1 MNCARHK
8 SPASGEGPPPP
19 PLPPPPPPPPP
30 PPRDAMNWF
39 RDNRFLGRFLVV
51 FGVCLLG
58 VAWLFFSAKSD
69 WDDAS
74 TRFASTASELNRL
87 ERLAPYPSPDNL
99 RKMKAHA
106 EDYAS
111 ALAKLK
117 DELKMRVAPVAPL
130 APNEFQS
137 HLRVAMNAVADKAR
151 ANKVK
156 LPDKFFLGFDEF
168 TSALPNE
175 AAAPLLGQ
183 ELVQIE
189 WLVNGLVDA
198 RVESVSSFRR
208 IPLREERGATTLPAA
223 TPAAAMT
230 NLLQRNV
237 VELTFVSTP
246 MAARKVIN
254 QIAGASQQFCIIR
267 VLHVR
272 NEKDKGPPR
281 EGGGETTSPSIPSA
295 SPAAKPAP
303 TAALNFIVGN
313 EKIETTAKIEIVR
326 FTF

>member
-1 MNCARHK
+1 
-8 SPASGEGPPPP
+8 
-19 PLPPPPPPPPP
+19 
-30 PPRDAMNWF
+30 MNWF
-39 RDNRFLGRFLVV
+39 RENPFLGRLLIG
-51 FGVCLLG
+51 FGVCLLSA
-58 VAWLFFSAKSD
+58 VWFFFSAKSD
-69 WDDAS
+69 FDEAS
-74 TRFASTASELNRL
+74 TRFANTALELHRL
-87 ERLAPYPSPDNL
+87 EQLAPYPSEDNL

-117 DELKMRVAPVAPL
+117 DELKLRVAPIAPMM
-130 APNEFQS
+130 PNEFQS
-137 HLRVAMNAVADKAR
+137 HLRVATNAVTDKAR

-156 LPDKFFLGFDEF
+156 LPDKFYVGFDEF
-168 TSALPNE
+168 ASALPNE
-175 AAAPLLGQ
+175 TAAPLLGQ

-189 WLVNGLVDA
+189 WLVSSVLDA
-198 RVESVSSFRR
+198 RVESVTGFRR
-208 IPLREERGATTLPAA
+208 APLREERGETRPT
-223 TPAAAMT
+223 T
-230 NLLQRNV
+230 NLLERNV

-246 MAARKVIN
+246 AAARKVIN

-281 EGGGETTSPSIPSA
+281 ETSSETTAPSIPSP
-295 SPAAKPAP
+295 SPATKPSPA
-303 TAALNFIVGN
+303 AALNFIVGN